1 MYRGKNQEQYIAQK
15 YRKTYLYALRGSRPP
30 CILKGF
36 SLGIHAF
43 KKRGMV
49 FFWGKDME
57 KFAFLIGEE
66 CIGGRTYRGKNV

>member
-15 YRKTYLYALRGSRPP
+15 CRKTYLYALWGSSPP
-30 CILKGF
+30 SVLKGF

-49 FFWGKDME
+49 FFWGIK
-57 KFAFLIGEE
+57 
-66 CIGGRTYRGKNV
+66 RYGKIRFFR